1 MAYIARSYSGQAQAT
16 TLAAAIS
23 TGDTTFTLQNVDSW
37 YETPNYVNQLGVTG
51 PFVVALD
58 YNTSSEEK
66 ILCSGI
72 SGTTVTVAS
81 GGRGYDGTS
90 PLTHSQ
96 GAVAVVVWTALEAE
110 ELNNVAQQTLGKIT
124 AAGDLLYGSAV
135 NTLAKRSIGTTG
147 QVLTVAGG
155 VPTWAAPSEAANPA
169 GRMYQSTT
177 GTTVAG
183 GTMASYPT
191 GLGTSLTNMVQDFVN
206 GGMTF
211 SGTGASAGT
220 LTIPA
225 GGGGIYMVS
234 ASILWATMA
243 GGNVVTNVVKNGTTA
258 VGQWISNPSATGGT
272 FLQAGGVT
280 LVNLAA
286 GDTLILNGK
295 HNNANPQITNPG
307 SSITYLSAALVAR

>member
-1 MAYIARSYSGQAQAT
+1 VI
-16 TLAAAIS
+16 
-23 TGDTTFTLQNVDSW
+23 
-37 YETPNYVNQLGVTG
+37 
-51 PFVVALD
+51 ALD

-66 ILCSGI
+66 ILCSSI

-110 ELNNVAQQTLGKIT
+110 ELNNVAQQTLGQIT

-135 NTLAKRSIGTTG
+135 NTLTKRSIGTTG
-147 QVLTVAGG
+147 QVLTVVGG
-155 VPTWAAPSEAANPA
+155 VPTWVAPETTNPA

-183 GTMASYPT
+183 GGTMNSYPT
-191 GLGTSLTNMVQDFVN
+191 GNPTKLTNMVQDFVN

-211 SGTGASAGT
+211 SGTGSSAGA
-220 LTIPA
+220 LTVPA
-225 GGGGIYMVS
+225 DGIYSVS
-234 ASILWATMA
+234 ASVLWAGMA
-243 GGNVVTNVVKNGTTA
+243 AGNVVTFIIKTTSGSDTNVA
-258 VGQWISNPSATGGT
+258 EWISNPSSASNT
-272 FLQAGGVT
+272 FLQAGGTT
-280 LVNLAA
+280 LVKLVA
-286 GDTLILNGK
+286 GDILTVGGK

>member
-1 MAYIARSYSGQAQAT
+1 MAYIARSYSGKAQAT
-16 TLAAAIS
+16 TLAASIG
-23 TGDTTFTLQNVDSW
+23 TTDTTFTLQSVASW
-37 YETPNYVNQLGVTG
+37 LESPGYTNPLGTTG
-51 PFVVALD
+51 AFVVALD
-58 YNTSSEEK
+58 YNTSNEEK
-66 ILCSGI
+66 ILCASI
-72 SGTTVTVAS
+72 SGTTVTISS
-81 GGRGYDGTS
+81 GGRGYDGTPAQS
-90 PLTHSQ
+90 HS
-96 GAVAVVVWTALEAE
+96 ANATAVVVWTALEAE
-110 ELNNVAQQTLGKIT
+110 ELNNVGQQTLGAIA
-124 AAGDLLYGSAV
+124 AAGDLLYGSAA

-155 VPTWAAPSEAANPA
+155 VPTWAAPTEAANPA

-177 GTTVAG
+177 GTTVTT

-243 GGNVVTNVVKNGTTA
+243 GGNVVTSVVKNGSTA

-286 GDTLILNGK
+286 GDTLTLNGK
-295 HNNANPQITNPG
+295 HNNAASQVTNPG